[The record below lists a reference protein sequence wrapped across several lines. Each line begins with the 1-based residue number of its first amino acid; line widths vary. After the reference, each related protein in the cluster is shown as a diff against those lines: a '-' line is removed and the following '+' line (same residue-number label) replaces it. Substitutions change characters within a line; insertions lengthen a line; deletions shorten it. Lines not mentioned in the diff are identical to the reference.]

1 MFMRK
6 LLFGLLTGMLLIAGC
21 VSPPRSQ
28 WYNDLYKS
36 DRRNSMDRYYGRD
49 FVICLGIALDSAK
62 IKRPGDGS
70 VEYET
75 EECLRRAGWVENK
88 QSEAQ

>member
-1 MFMRK
+1 
-6 LLFGLLTGMLLIAGC
+6 
-21 VSPPRSQ
+21 
-28 WYNDLYKS
+28 
-36 DRRNSMDRYYGRD
+36 MDRYYGRD